1 MFTQLLKHQ
10 LKSSWKEFNV
20 SYGVFFLC
28 CIISALFISS
38 GNNGLIII
46 ASIIITI
53 TSLSIIGLLFYLLI
67 KLFYLNTYGKQAY
80 LTFTL
85 PISTHSLIIS
95 KTITILLYTLGYFIT
110 IVLSL
115 FACLVIIDMES
126 IKLLIPLLGTIIDS
140 FTSNI
145 FATFLMFLQNT
156 LSILSS
162 LIFAHFVC
170 AMSQTFVNIKR
181 KVILVCALLC
191 GLSLVIEIITS
202 FNWIKTCV
210 VLDESNKLIIDSY
223 ENITFHQTLVLSFWQ
238 LLLDLIEIFGFY
250 FLTIYIIDKKIEI
263 Q

>member
-1 MFTQLLKHQ
+1 MFAQLLKHQ
-10 LKSSWKEFNV
+10 LKSTWKEFNC

-28 CIISALFISS
+28 CIISALFLSS
-38 GNNGLIII
+38 GNDSLIII
-46 ASIIITI
+46 ASIITTI
-53 TSLSIIGLLFYLLI
+53 TSLSIIGLLFYLLL
-67 KLFYLNTYGKQAY
+67 KLFYQNTYGKQAY

-95 KTITILLYTLGYFIT
+95 KTITVLLYTLGYFMT

-115 FACLVIIDMES
+115 FACLAIIDIES
-126 IKLLIPLLGTIIDS
+126 IRVLIPILGDIIDY
-140 FTSNI
+140 FASNI
-145 FATFLMFLQNT
+145 FATFLMFLQNS

-170 AMSQTFVNIKR
+170 AISQTFVNVKR
-181 KVILVCALLC
+181 KVLLVCALLC

-210 VLDESNKLIIDSY
+210 ILDESNKLIIGSNSSVTLD
-223 ENITFHQTLVLSFWQ
+223 QTIVLSFWQ
-238 LLLDLIEIFGFY
+238 LLLDLIQIFGFY